1 MKIKIRT
8 KNKKEK
14 HKQIKEL
21 NEIGSKFFN
30 FIGVIRNFQI
40 LFASLIK
47 FSIAVVFEVWLIHK
61 KEKKKK
67 EKKKKEKKEKRSS
80 KTKQKC

>member
-1 MKIKIRT
+1 MRIEIQT
-8 KNKKEK
+8 KNKKQK

-21 NEIGSKFFN
+21 NENVSLFFNYIGVIRNENGFNFFN

-47 FSIAVVFEVWLIHK
+47 FSIAVVFWV
-61 KEKKKK
+61 
-67 EKKKKEKKEKRSS
+67 
-80 KTKQKC
+80 